1 MFGILTSTGK
11 VPYISLDEFIS
22 IDKMKYFDKY
32 FEKQLYDKFLNQP
45 NPPEYLKSFIENK
58 DIHSVFSTYY
68 IIPTPQ
74 GDYDEPLKQSWDLIH
89 TYIPEI
95 IDYLKETV
103 MEDIGGFFV
112 LDEVAGTASNFHRDW
127 GEDTTGD
134 KHEKEGLVPTE
145 EKARETSENWV
156 WFRFS
161 DTKKLYVSDIDGKN
175 DISKRIPVNS
185 YGVYF
190 NGLDYHGSYND
201 SYGFSVRLHGN
212 LKDSVI
218 EKLGLDD

>member
-11 VPYISLDEFIS
+11 VPYISLDEFID
-22 IDKMKYFDKY
+22 IDRMKYFNRY
-32 FEKQLYDKFLNQP
+32 FEKQLYDKFLNQL
-45 NPPEYLKSFIENK
+45 NPPEYLKPFIEDK

-68 IIPTPQ
+68 DDIT
-74 GDYDEPLKQSWDLIH
+74 LKQSWNLIH
-89 TYIPEI
+89 TYLSEF
-95 IDYLKETV
+95 IDYLYETL
-103 MEDIGGFFV
+103 MEDIGGFFI
-112 LDEVAGTASNFHRDW
+112 LDEVDGTAPNFHRDW

-145 EKARETSENWV
+145 KESRKTSENWI
-156 WFRFS
+156 WFKFS
-161 DTKKLYVSDIDGKN
+161 DSKKLYVSDIDGKN
-175 DISKRIPVNS
+175 DISKRIPVKS

-201 SYGFSVRLHGN
+201 SHGFSVRLHGN

>member
-11 VPYISLDEFIS
+11 VPYISLDEFID
-22 IDKMKYFDKY
+22 IDRMKYFNRYLK
-32 FEKQLYDKFLNQP
+32 KQLYDKFLNQS
-45 NPPEYLKSFIENK
+45 NPPEYLKPFIEDK

-68 IIPTPQ
+68 EDIT
-74 GDYDEPLKQSWDLIH
+74 LKQSWNLIH
-89 TYIPEI
+89 TYLSEF
-95 IDYLKETV
+95 IDYLYETL
-103 MEDIGGFFV
+103 MEDIGGFFI
-112 LDEVAGTASNFHRDW
+112 LDEVDGTAPNFHRDW

-145 EKARETSENWV
+145 KESRKTSENWI

-175 DISKRIPVNS
+175 DISKRIPVKS

-201 SYGFSVRLHGN
+201 SHGFSVRLHGN

>member
-11 VPYISLDEFIS
+11 VPYISLDEFID
-22 IDKMKYFDKY
+22 IDRMKYFNRYLK
-32 FEKQLYDKFLNQP
+32 KQLYDKFLNQS
-45 NPPEYLKSFIENK
+45 NPPEYLKPFIEDK

-68 IIPTPQ
+68 EDIT
-74 GDYDEPLKQSWDLIH
+74 LKQSWNLIH
-89 TYIPEI
+89 TYLSEF
-95 IDYLKETV
+95 IDYLYETL
-103 MEDIGGFFV
+103 MEDIGGFFI
-112 LDEVAGTASNFHRDW
+112 LDEVDGTAPNFHRDW

-145 EKARETSENWV
+145 KESRKTSENWI

-175 DISKRIPVNS
+175 DISKRIPVKS

-201 SYGFSVRLHGN
+201 SHGFSVRLHGN

-218 EKLGLDD
+218 EKLGLDA

>member
-11 VPYISLDEFIS
+11 VPYISLDEFID
-22 IDKMKYFDKY
+22 IDRMKYFNRY
-32 FEKQLYDKFLNQP
+32 FEKQLYDKFLNQL
-45 NPPEYLKSFIENK
+45 NPPEYLKPFIEDK

-68 IIPTPQ
+68 DDIT
-74 GDYDEPLKQSWDLIH
+74 LKQSWNLIH
-89 TYIPEI
+89 TYLSEF
-95 IDYLKETV
+95 IDYLYETL
-103 MEDIGGFFV
+103 MEDIGGFFI
-112 LDEVAGTASNFHRDW
+112 LDEVDGTAPNFHRDW

-145 EKARETSENWV
+145 KEARKTSENWI
-156 WFRFS
+156 WFKFS

-175 DISKRIPVNS
+175 DISKRIPVKS

-201 SYGFSVRLHGN
+201 SHGFSVRLHGN

>member
-11 VPYISLDEFIS
+11 VPYISLDEFID
-22 IDKMKYFDKY
+22 IDRMKYFNRY
-32 FEKQLYDKFLNQP
+32 LEKQLYDKFLNQP

-68 IIPTPQ
+68 DDITL
-74 GDYDEPLKQSWDLIH
+74 DQSWDLIYK
-89 TYIPEI
+89 YIPEI
-95 IDYLKETV
+95 IDYLEETV
-103 MEDIGGFFV
+103 MEDIGGFFI
-112 LDEVAGTASNFHRDW
+112 LDEVDGTAPNFHRDW

-145 EKARETSENWV
+145 KEARKTSENWI
-156 WFRFS
+156 WFKFS

-175 DISKRIPVNS
+175 DISKRIPVKS

-201 SYGFSVRLHGN
+201 SHGFSVRLHGN

-218 EKLGLDD
+218 EKLGLDA

>member
-11 VPYISLDEFIS
+11 VPYISLDEFID
-22 IDKMKYFDKY
+22 IDRMKYFNRYLK
-32 FEKQLYDKFLNQP
+32 KQLYDKFLNQS
-45 NPPEYLKSFIENK
+45 NPPEYLKPFIEDK

-68 IIPTPQ
+68 EDIT
-74 GDYDEPLKQSWDLIH
+74 LKQSWNLIH
-89 TYIPEI
+89 TYLSEF
-95 IDYLKETV
+95 IDYLYETL
-103 MEDIGGFFV
+103 MEDIGGFFI
-112 LDEVAGTASNFHRDW
+112 LDEVDGTAPNFHRDW

-145 EKARETSENWV
+145 EKARETSENWI
-156 WFRFS
+156 WFKFS

-175 DISKRIPVNS
+175 DISKRIPVKS

-201 SYGFSVRLHGN
+201 SHGFSVRLHGN

-218 EKLGLDD
+218 EKLGLDA

>member
-11 VPYISLDEFIS
+11 VPYISLDEFID
-22 IDKMKYFDKY
+22 IDRMKYFNRY
-32 FEKQLYDKFLNQP
+32 FEKQLYDKFLNQS
-45 NPPEYLKSFIENK
+45 NPPEYLKPFIEDK

-68 IIPTPQ
+68 EDIT
-74 GDYDEPLKQSWDLIH
+74 LKQSWNLIH
-89 TYIPEI
+89 TYLSEF
-95 IDYLKETV
+95 IDYLYETL
-103 MEDIGGFFV
+103 MEDIGGFFI
-112 LDEVAGTASNFHRDW
+112 LDEVDGTAPNFHRDW

-145 EKARETSENWV
+145 KESRKTSENWI
-156 WFRFS
+156 WFKFS

-175 DISKRIPVNS
+175 DISKRIPVKS

-201 SYGFSVRLHGN
+201 SHGFSVRLHGN

-218 EKLGLDD
+218 EKLGLDA

>member
-11 VPYISLDEFIS
+11 VPYISLDEFID
-22 IDKMKYFDKY
+22 IDRMKYFNRY
-32 FEKQLYDKFLNQP
+32 LEKQLYDKFLNQL
-45 NPPEYLKSFIENK
+45 NPPEYLKPFIEDK

-68 IIPTPQ
+68 DDIT
-74 GDYDEPLKQSWDLIH
+74 LKQSWNLIH
-89 TYIPEI
+89 TYLSEF
-95 IDYLKETV
+95 IDYLYETL
-103 MEDIGGFFV
+103 MEDIGGFFI
-112 LDEVAGTASNFHRDW
+112 LDEVDGTAPNFHRDW

-145 EKARETSENWV
+145 KESRKTSENWI
-156 WFRFS
+156 WFKFS

-175 DISKRIPVNS
+175 DISKRIPVKS

-190 NGLDYHGSYND
+190 NGLDYHGSYDD
-201 SYGFSVRLHGN
+201 SHGFSVRLHGN

-218 EKLGLDD
+218 EQLGLDA

>member
-11 VPYISLDEFIS
+11 VPYISLDEFID
-22 IDKMKYFDKY
+22 IDRMKYFNRY
-32 FEKQLYDKFLNQP
+32 FEKQLYDKFLNQL
-45 NPPEYLKSFIENK
+45 NPPEYLKPFIEDK

-68 IIPTPQ
+68 DDIT
-74 GDYDEPLKQSWDLIH
+74 LKQSWNLIH
-89 TYIPEI
+89 TYLSEF
-95 IDYLKETV
+95 IDYLYETL
-103 MEDIGGFFV
+103 MEDIGGFFI
-112 LDEVAGTASNFHRDW
+112 LDEVDGTAPNFHRDW

-145 EKARETSENWV
+145 KESRKTSENWI
-156 WFRFS
+156 WFKFS

-175 DISKRIPVNS
+175 DISKRIPVKS

-201 SYGFSVRLHGN
+201 SHGFSVRLHGN